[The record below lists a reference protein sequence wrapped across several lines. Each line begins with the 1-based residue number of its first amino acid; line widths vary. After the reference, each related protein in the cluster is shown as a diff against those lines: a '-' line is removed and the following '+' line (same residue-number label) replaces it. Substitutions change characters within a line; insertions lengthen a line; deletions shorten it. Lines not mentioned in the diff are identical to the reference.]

1 MGMYPNGCVIWC
13 VFLPVIKKIKSYEVA
28 CEGMKAIYLHHHVVS
43 SCEWLRCIEQVRC
56 TGCIAWWFGLDVLQG
71 SGSRLVYEALL
82 DEWGG
87 RSLGVVT

>member
-1 MGMYPNGCVIWC
+1 MRGD
-13 VFLPVIKKIKSYEVA
+13 
-28 CEGMKAIYLHHHVVS
+28 EGKLITPLVVS

-56 TGCIAWWFGLDVLQG
+56 IGCITWWFGLDELQG

-82 DEWGG
+82 GGWGG